1 MITFPNAKIN
11 LGLHI
16 VERRADGYHN
26 LETIFYPIPVE
37 DALELHPLQPRREP
51 DVADQTDTSPA
62 EVKSL
67 EAETA
72 MNDCRLS
79 LSGIAVE
86 GDPNSNLVVKA
97 YRLLASHHPL
107 PPVTIH
113 LLKHIPTG
121 AGLGGGSADA
131 AFMLKM
137 LNEQFSLHLS
147 NDTLEEYAARL
158 GADCAFFIRN
168 QPVFAHGIGNLFR
181 PIPLSLKGYVL
192 WLVKPDI
199 FVSTREAFA
208 HITPHKPAISLEEL
222 IREPVERWRDRMVND
237 FEASVFPQHPRLA
250 QLKENFYQQG
260 ALYAAMSGSGS
271 SLFGL
276 FAPGTTLPDVPMEE
290 GAFEW
295 KGVLQ

>member
-72 MNDCRLS
+72 MSDCRLS